1 MSVFCS
7 NWVIHPDAGIW
18 SNLKS
23 IKTDHPSSLF
33 NKSQSHLI
41 QLFFRFEVN
50 VKWIFEHPIYPE
62 ENNQRFVPH
71 LQSLLLTNLKDQ
83 GCGGWRIVATSGV
96 WRQSFMAK
104 DHLPLF
110 LNACCLWDDISSRPE
125 NLKIY
130 EMIEQSKKHLRLK
143 KKDLFVV
150 GKSSQKKTAPN
161 QNPPPKRLWYLL
173 VCTLPEIQHRY
184 QTIDTNCHF

>member
-1 MSVFCS
+1 MHTLGWTMMWCPRKTAFKSGKRRGIVPLNDPNMSVFCS

-41 QLFFRFEVN
+41 QLFFRFEFRRSQVSQVN
-50 VKWIFEHPIYPE
+50 VKWIFEHPIFPE

-83 GCGGWRIVATSGV
+83 GV
-96 WRQSFMAK
+96 WRLEGRYNFWGVEAK
-104 DHLPLF
+104 FCGKKSYAPMSK
-110 LNACCLWDDISSRPE
+110 CLLLMGWYFF
-125 NLKIY
+125 KTW
-130 EMIEQSKKHLRLK
+130 
-143 KKDLFVV
+143 
-150 GKSSQKKTAPN
+150 KSIK
-161 QNPPPKRLWYLL
+161 
-173 VCTLPEIQHRY
+173 C
-184 QTIDTNCHF
+184 